1 MNDNGNNTTNLAKSI
16 TMDLENLQKN
26 YSNLVIQ
33 YKQAVA
39 DYINYLN
46 LQAQQP
52 CGKYNKDSKNI
63 DQKCYEYI
71 WSKAGCSTTGMVSAS
86 SSWAKDQTLNGLIY
100 DSYLW
105 STMTDYNHRMGCY
118 GNSGNKYFIIG
129 VGTDGN
135 LYSRPG
141 LDAPWSRI
149 NDDSNGNIITIFTG
163 PDGNTIYCTNV
174 SKEIWY
180 KSSWNAPNWQGPIP
194 GSCCVISAAMGQDST
209 IVGVG
214 TDNKLWSRSLNG
226 GWSQTA
232 SPGEWCAYVT
242 IGPNGKLFVVGGGN
256 QIWSKNSYKNL
267 TSQGWTGQGSC
278 CVKAITIAP
287 DGTFIGVG
295 TDNQLYTKSN
305 YNNLSTNWNGPYNSY
320 YGSCCVTSITTVVNK
335 DYNSSQFNSASQPNY
350 KLNSQPLVN
359 ISGFAFTGSGS
370 AGQSI
375 ATTLTEC
382 QAQCNSNPNCSGA
395 TFVSNQ
401 CQLRTGEGQIV
412 PSSNTSYAIIP
423 KGKQLL
429 LNMEKINQQLI
440 STNNQIKSKISVSQ
454 PTYYDIKG
462 NVDQKSNELQ
472 KNYNDL
478 MTERNN
484 IKKLLDEYE
493 TLNRTDDENQ
503 IKITQNYYTYILLFI
518 LVAAII
524 FLLIKFNLPSTS
536 GTTSTIQY
544 GGELGINT
552 YFIIYAII
560 VAIILINFSIN
571 YLFI

>member
-1 MNDNGNNTTNLAKSI
+1 MNINENNSNNLAKSI
-16 TMDLENLQKN
+16 TMDLENLQKK

-33 YKQAVA
+33 YKQAVS

-52 CGKYNKDSKNI
+52 CGKYTPDSKNI

-71 WSKAGCSTTGMVSAS
+71 WSKAGCPTTGMVNAN
-86 SSWAKDQTLNGLIY
+86 SSWAKNQTLNGLIY

-118 GNSGNKYFIIG
+118 GNSGNPYTILG

-141 LDAPWSRI
+141 LDAPWSRV
-149 NDDSNGNIITIFTG
+149 NDNSNGNLVSLFTHPNGTTLYGVNKQKLII
-163 PDGNTIYCTNV
+163 
-174 SKEIWY
+174 SKN
-180 KSSWNAPNWQGPIP
+180 SWNDPNWTG
-194 GSCCVISAAMGQDST
+194 GSDCCVISAAMGPDGT

-214 TDNKLWSRSLNG
+214 TDNKLWSCKWNVY
-226 GWSQTA
+226 GWKQTA
-232 SPGEWCAYVT
+232 SPGEWCAYVA

-256 QIWSKNSYKNL
+256 QIWSKDSYQNL

-335 DYNSSQFNSASQPNY
+335 DYNSYKYNTASQPNY
-350 KLNSQPLVN
+350 KLNSQPIVD
-359 ISGFAFTGSGS
+359 IKGFAFTGTGS
-370 AGQSI
+370 IGQSS
-375 ATTLTEC
+375 ARTLQDC
-382 QAQCNSNPNCSGA
+382 KAQCSSNSNCSGA

-401 CQLRTGEGQIV
+401 CQLRTGEGPIV
-412 PSSNTSYAIIP
+412 PSSNDSYAIIP

-429 LNMEKINQQLI
+429 LNMETINQQLI
-440 STNNQIKSKISVSQ
+440 STNNQIKSKITVSQ

-462 NVDQKSNELQ
+462 KVDEKSNELQ
-472 KNYNDL
+472 NNYKGL
-478 MTERNN
+478 IAEREN
-484 IKKLLDEYE
+484 IRKLLDEYE

-503 IKITQNYYTYILLFI
+503 IKISQNYYTYILLFI

-524 FLLIKFNLPSTS
+524 FLIVKLNLPSS
-536 GTTSTIQY
+536 SSTIQY

-560 VAIILINFSIN
+560 VAIIFINFSVN